1 MRTAI
6 IDIGTNTINLLI
18 ADVRDEKTYNII
30 LETAYPAKLGRGGIN
45 SKKILPEAMERGM
58 TALRTHLNTI
68 KNYRVTKVVCI
79 ATSAMR
85 DASNSHDFVSMVKH
99 ELNLDIKI
107 IDGQKE
113 AQLIFDGV
121 KQVVP
126 IDNKPV
132 MILDIGGGSNEFIIA
147 NNNGITWKH
156 SFNLGVARLLDMFKP
171 TDPITKDEIKKIEQH
186 IEKELRVL
194 FDIIQQ
200 HKVDTLIGAS
210 GSFDTVAAIIAAIH
224 HPQFDITQ
232 ASTYPIS
239 LPFFNELHQRLL
251 KSNYKERLK
260 MNGMAIHRID
270 TIVLA
275 TIFINFI
282 IREFSIKE
290 MWQCSFALKEGS
302 IYQIINN
309 QL

>member
-18 ADVRDEKTYNII
+18 ADIREDKTYNII
-30 LETAYPAKLGRGGIN
+30 LETAYPAKLGKGGIN
-45 SKKILPEAMERGM
+45 SKKILPDALERGM

-68 KNYRVTKVVCI
+68 KSFSVNKTVCV

-85 DASNSHDFVSMVKH
+85 DATNSIDFITKVKH
-99 ELNLDIKI
+99 ELNIDINI
-107 IDGQKE
+107 VNGQKE

-126 IDNKPV
+126 IGEKPV

-147 NNNGITWKH
+147 NSNGIVWKH

-171 TDPITKDEIKKIEQH
+171 NDPMTSNEIKTVEQY
-186 IEKELRVL
+186 IRKELRIL
-194 FDIIQQ
+194 FDITRQ

-210 GSFDTVAAIIAAIH
+210 GSFDTVATMIAAIH

-239 LPFFNELHQRLL
+239 PPFFNELHQRVL

-260 MNGMAIHRID
+260 MNGIVIHRVD

-282 IREFSIKE
+282 IREFSIQE
-290 MWQCSFALKEGS
+290 LWQCSFALKEGS
-302 IYQIINN
+302 VYQIINN
-309 QL
+309 KL